1 MDNDWYILTCLLV
14 FGGKVMAKKVIIEN
28 GFRTEYPVIYD
39 ERLDSKTGKRYIKQ
53 KSFSTSEE
61 ADKFLDELGSDTS
74 ELSIL
79 MGTEQKD
86 QQATKVLFDEY
97 VDEWFYGE
105 HAQVVKHQTFKVRQA
120 LLNKHIVPYFGDK
133 YLHEITEQEIA
144 ELFAQKDHEGYSKS
158 TIGSVHNFLST
169 LFRSAVKKGYL
180 EKNPVRFMNMI
191 KVPNRIPVILSES
204 EVEKLLEVAH
214 LEGEGI
220 MYEFV
225 ISTGLRLAEI
235 LALSWSDIDFDHQTI
250 IVKNGVDAGV
260 GGKQN
265 IMELRSDI
273 RKVMIPSQ
281 LLPKLQKHKEE
292 QQLMKEELGDQYDDE
307 HDLVFPKKGGGIQ
320 RPSTVRARFN
330 RIVDKANISKI
341 NFHDLRKT
349 HASLLVK
356 AGVPLYL
363 VSKQLGYKSVDTL
376 YHFLPPKF
384 SDSMKSIKLFGVN
397 DKEND
402 IE

>member
-1 MDNDWYILTCLLV
+1 M
-14 FGGKVMAKKVIIEN
+14 E
-28 GFRTEYPVIYD
+28 
-39 ERLDSKTGKRYIKQ
+39 
-53 KSFSTSEE
+53 
-61 ADKFLDELGSDTS
+61 
-74 ELSIL
+74 
-79 MGTEQKD
+79 TEQKD
-86 QQATKVLFDEY
+86 QQATKVLFNEY
-97 VDEWFYGE
+97 VEVWFYGE
-105 HAQVVKHQTFKVRQA
+105 HAHVISHQTFKVRQA

-133 YLHEITEQEIA
+133 YLHEITEKEIA

-180 EKNPVRFMNMI
+180 DKNPVRFMNMV

-204 EVEKLLEVAH
+204 EVEKLLEVAYS
-214 LEGEGI
+214 EGEGM
-220 MYEFV
+220 MYELG

-235 LALSWSDIDFDHQTI
+235 LALSWSDIDFDHQMR
-250 IVKNGVDAGV
+250 IVKNSVDAGV

-265 IMELRSDI
+265 IMEMRSDF

-292 QQLMKEELGDQYDDE
+292 QQSMKEELGDQYDDD
-307 HDLVFPKKGGGIQ
+307 HDLVFPKKDGGVQ
-320 RPSTVRARFN
+320 RKSTVRARFN
-330 RIVDKANISKI
+330 RLVDKANISKI

-356 AGVPLYL
+356 AGIPLYL

-376 YHFLPPKF
+376 YHFLPPQF
-384 SDSMKSIKLFGVN
+384 SDSMKSIKLFGVIDEN
-397 DKEND
+397 END
-402 IE
+402 NE